1 MGVETKNDEIA
12 AKGFENANFVV
23 RISRRSTSRQV

>member
-1 MGVETKNDEIA
+1 MGVETKNNEIS
-12 AKGFENANFVV
+12 AKGFENTDFVV